1 MLQRLTSDSLQ
12 SLYEATSGPEAA
24 EAGKTGQS
32 EDECPEAE
40 RTFTVARGPARQQNR
55 SVPMIVIWR
64 VFAACA

>member
-12 SLYEATSGPEAA
+12 SLYEATPGPEAA

-40 RTFTVARGPARQQNR
+40 RTFTVARGRARQQSR
-55 SVPMIVIWR
+55 
-64 VFAACA
+64 

>member
-12 SLYEATSGPEAA
+12 SLYEATPGPEAEAA

-40 RTFTVARGPARQQNR
+40 RTFTVARGPARQQSR
-55 SVPMIVIWR
+55 
-64 VFAACA
+64 